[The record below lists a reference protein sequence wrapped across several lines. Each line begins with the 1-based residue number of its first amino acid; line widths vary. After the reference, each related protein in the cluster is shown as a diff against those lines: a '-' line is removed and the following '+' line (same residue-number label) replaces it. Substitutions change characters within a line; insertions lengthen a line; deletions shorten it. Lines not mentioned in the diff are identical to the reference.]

1 MKFVIALLIASVAAT
16 RLEGINYA
24 CEQIIPVCGVPAKN
38 VNVLLPGAER
48 RGDYAKLTS
57 ESAGS

>member
-16 RLEGINYA
+16 RLEGFDCG